1 MTNMTFK
8 RVDSA
13 AILRGIVVP
22 NSRACFF
29 LSIVIA
35 VSFCSCFR
43 PSLGVLELQASR
55 EAVRAA
61 KSWQSGTTAQFPSGQ
76 YVILTLESIE
86 CPGRYDRTAIL
97 HDPHNRSVHEVQ
109 FDGTYYNK
117 TDSPR
122 TWSSNPAPSMTVINC
137 GQGPGLTWDGIL
149 YDDLDAVQ
157 RTGEIRRG
165 KTDKE
170 DDVSCVWWEVAPSKG
185 APPHYSVC
193 VGEDDHL
200 PRVVRSH
207 EHDMNYV
214 YTLNRWNATTV
225 SLPPDIIIR

>member
-1 MTNMTFK
+1 M
-8 RVDSA
+8 
-13 AILRGIVVP
+13 P
-22 NSRACFF
+22 NSRAFFF
-29 LSIVIA
+29 LCILIA
-35 VSFCSCFR
+35 ASLCSCSR
-43 PSLGVLELQASR
+43 PSPGLLELQASR

-76 YVILTLESIE
+76 WVIFALESVE
-86 CPGRYDRTAIL
+86 CPGRDDHLAL
-97 HDPHNRSVHEVQ
+97 FHDQQNRSVHEIQ

-117 TDSPR
+117 SNEVR
-122 TWSSNPAPSMTVINC
+122 TWLSNPAPAMTVINC

-165 KTDKE
+165 KTDTA

-200 PRVVRSH
+200 PRTVRSH

-214 YTLNRWNATTV
+214 YTLSHWNATTV